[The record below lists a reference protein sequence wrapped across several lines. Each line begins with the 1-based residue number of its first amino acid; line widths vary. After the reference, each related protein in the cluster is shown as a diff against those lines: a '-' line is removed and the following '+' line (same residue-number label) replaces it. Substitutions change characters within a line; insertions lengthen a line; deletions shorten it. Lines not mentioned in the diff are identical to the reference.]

1 MPDLAAIGVVI
12 PGYGHPRFLAE
23 AIHSACNQQCEAP
36 VKIVVVDDG
45 CRFEETADLVS
56 SLMALYPGQ
65 LYYTRQPNT
74 RLPGARNAGV
84 RFLLNLDPAL
94 DAVYF
99 LDADNRIE
107 PYSLEEFHAVLGND
121 PAIGWAYPD
130 ISFFGQVWNAE
141 GFDTR
146 ETAPNYSKL
155 IHLVGNISEAG
166 SMVRADAFRSGVF
179 YDETMRSGYEDWE
192 FWLSMLAAGYT
203 GVPVHRAGF
212 SYRRRPES
220 MLAGS
225 RRLEESLIAY
235 MREKH
240 KSLYAPRN
248 LLTLEHEEAPAFAV
262 ACVDADEVFLFSDPL
277 ADCKA
282 LTMQGFMES
291 ARRWYNAGREY
302 FFSDKTLFMSAAQW
316 QQLQQQ
322 PVYLRWFFW
331 QMRVQKA
338 DLTNVMFGAAQ
349 RMTAEGRAWG
359 TASLPDQV
367 LCVSATGLRG
377 LLDNSDKI
385 LTISDLPAA
394 QKLVIETPQML
405 VSGTAAETIDTLYS
419 AVVNLCKSVKKT
431 DGRVRHM
438 HRRYAGPNHGEIR
451 ANLLEPLCAS
461 EDQVPVPVSH
471 NGPRMVVA
479 LDGATTNS
487 PAALE
492 RVGLL
497 VKAAVAAG
505 TEIAFVLEYQQD
517 FSLDWLEETDWA
529 DKIVDVFPLLQR
541 GNHEEFRMYLGRRIS
556 ARLSMS
562 AKADVSTF
570 ARLADTVVCVGG
582 AGSLEMLGEIRGFG
596 PRTAV
601 WLEPCFEGA
610 LEGESF
616 AKMLA
621 YEHAIDFVVCDDPI
635 MSSRLSAQGVPPGKI
650 TSSDDF
656 FQSSMVAIA
665 E

>member
-23 AIHSACNQQCEAP
+23 AIHSACNQQCKAP

-45 CRFEETADLVS
+45 CRFVETADLVS
-56 SLMALYPGQ
+56 SLMALYPGR

-94 DAVYF
+94 DVVYF

-107 PYSLEEFHAVLGND
+107 PYSLEAFRAALGDD

-146 ETAPNYSKL
+146 ETAPHYSKL

-166 SMVRADAFRSGVF
+166 SMVRADAFRNDVF
-179 YDETMRSGYEDWE
+179 YDETMRSGFEDWE
-192 FWLSMLAAGYT
+192 FWLSMLDAGYR
-203 GVPVHRAGF
+203 GVPVHHAGF

-220 MLAGS
+220 MLSGS

-240 KSLYAPRN
+240 KGLYAPRN
-248 LLTLEHEEAPAFAV
+248 LLALEHQEAPAFSV
-262 ACVDADEVFLFSDPL
+262 VCVDVDEVFLFSDPL
-277 ADCKA
+277 VGCNTLNIKDFKGD
-282 LTMQGFMES
+282 M
-291 ARRWYNAGREY
+291 RRWYKAGREY
-302 FFSDKTLFMSAAQW
+302 FFSDKILFMAADQW
-316 QQLQQQ
+316 RQLQEQ
-322 PVYLRWFFW
+322 PIYLRWLFW
-331 QMRVQKA
+331 QIRAQKA

-359 TASLPDQV
+359 AASLPDQI
-367 LCVSATGLRG
+367 LCMSATGLRG
-377 LLDNSDKI
+377 LLDNSDQI
-385 LTISDLPAA
+385 QNISDLPAA
-394 QKLVIETPQML
+394 QKLMIETPRTL
-405 VSGTAAETIDTLYS
+405 VAGTAAKTIDKLYS
-419 AVVNLCKSVKKT
+419 AAVNLCKSAKNT
-431 DGRVRHM
+431 GGRVRHM
-438 HRRYAGPNHGEIR
+438 HRRYAGPNHSEVR
-451 ANLLEPLCAS
+451 TNLLEPLCAS
-461 EDQVPVPVSH
+461 DEQVPVPVAHS
-471 NGPRMVVA
+471 GPRMVVA
-479 LDGATTNS
+479 LDRSTTTND
-487 PAALE
+487 AALQK
-492 RVGLL
+492 VGHL
-497 VKAAVAAG
+497 VKAAASTG
-505 TEIAFVLEYQQD
+505 TEVAVVLEYQQS
-517 FSLDWLEETDWA
+517 FSVDWLEAADWA
-529 DKIVDVFPLLQR
+529 DKVVDVFPLIQR

-556 ARLSMS
+556 ARLPMS
-562 AKADVSTF
+562 SKADVSTF
-570 ARLADTVVCVGG
+570 ARLADTVVCIGG

-596 PRTAV
+596 PSTAV

-621 YEHAIDFVVCDDPI
+621 YEHAIDFVVCDDQI